1 MRPKTPK
8 EAEEIF
14 DGLWGNSHWKLD
26 EFTDLIVAAEEAY
39 NKGNKKLSRA
49 RLWEAYHSLDYF
61 RELIEFAAADDDLF
75 GGLEKK
81 S

>member
-1 MRPKTPK
+1 MRPKTLK
-8 EAEEIF
+8 EAGVIF
-14 DGLWGNSHWKLD
+14 DGLWANSYWKLD

-39 NKGNKKLSRA
+39 NKGNKKLSHA
-49 RLWEAYHSLDYF
+49 RLWEAYHSLDYV
-61 RELIEFAAADDDLF
+61 RDLIEFAADDLF

>member
-14 DGLWGNSHWKLD
+14 DGLWANSYCKLD
-26 EFTDLIVAAEEAY
+26 EFIALIVAAEEAY
-39 NKGNKKLSRA
+39 NKGNKKLSHA
-49 RLWEAYHSLDYF
+49 CLWEAYHYLDYF
-61 RELIEFAAADDDLF
+61 RELIEFAADDLF

>member
-8 EAEEIF
+8 EAEVIF
-14 DGLWGNSHWKLD
+14 FGLWATFYWKLD

-39 NKGNKKLSRA
+39 NKGNKKLSHA

-61 RELIEFAAADDDLF
+61 RELIEFAAGVLF